1 MGEAI
6 DRTDPKLRD
15 AMVEALA
22 EAVADYQWERLL
34 ADDGRLSWTVRGAFK
49 DSEGSLRR
57 SLRETLRSEAAPE
70 PWIDEGVALR
80 VGGRLSRRLLEGEW
94 TPVCATFV
102 YVGSEDSLKCT
113 ALMYRRPPTA
123 SDTARCGSPAK
134 WMPIPHRRGLRRFR
148 VCVTETFSNVY
159 EVELPAGT
167 ADEDVVSRVEEMC
180 NAGEMSPAG
189 DSDSE
194 YGRKVVMA

>member
-6 DRTDPKLRD
+6 DRTDPKMRD
-15 AMVEALA
+15 AMAEALA
-22 EAVADYQWERLL
+22 EAADDYRWERLL
-34 ADDGRLSWTVRGAFK
+34 AGDGRLSWTVRGAFK

-80 VGGRLSRRLLEGEW
+80 VCGRLSRRLPEGEW
-94 TPVCATFV
+94 TP
-102 YVGSEDSLKCT
+102 
-113 ALMYRRPPTA
+113 
-123 SDTARCGSPAK
+123 
-134 WMPIPHRRGLRRFR
+134 

-159 EVELPAGT
+159 EVKLPAGT
-167 ADEDVVSRVEEMC
+167 ADGDVVSRVEEMC
-180 NAGEMSPAG
+180 NAGGMSPAG